1 MFPESPDFS
10 QGQFKSDVLH
20 LDDIKTFK
28 LLAKLSEQASK
39 ENKTVDQ
46 LFAKQL
52 QLTIDKLFK
61 D

>member
-1 MFPESPDFS
+1 MSYKLLTLVRSELT
-10 QGQFKSDVLH
+10 SDVLH
-20 LDDIKTFK
+20 LDDIKTFE
-28 LLAKLSEQASK
+28 LLTKLSEQASK

-52 QLTIDKLFK
+52 QLTIDKLLK

>member
-1 MFPESPDFS
+1 MQHKQKEN
-10 QGQFKSDVLH
+10 
-20 LDDIKTFK
+20 
-28 LLAKLSEQASK
+28 LLKAIELLTKLSEQASK

-52 QLTIDKLFK
+52 QLTVDKLLK